1 MLLAE
6 SKEKLKE
13 LKERFEDVQLSLG
26 TTFCLKEWA
35 KGQGIRWYQNQ
46 GTSA

>member
-26 TTFCLKEWA
+26 TTFCLKRYD
-35 KGQGIRWYQNQ
+35 KGQGVWWYQNQ